1 MKVGLAN
8 IEEASEI
15 SKLVGSLL
23 EEIMN
28 TVGEKSFNF
37 DIAVTT
43 RRLIE
48 AIENENYFVLVAK
61 DDSGVIVGCLTMY
74 MSFALYAEGEFGTI
88 AEFFVSD
95 KNRSKG
101 VGHLLCEEAKK
112 FGVDKGWKRLE
123 VTTPPVEEFS
133 RTLEFYQKEGFAVAG
148 GRKMKVLLKQ
158 A

>member
-1 MKVGLAN
+1 MKVCLAN
-8 IEEASEI
+8 IKEANEI

-28 TVGEKSFNF
+28 AVGEKSFNF
-37 DIAVTT
+37 DIAETT
-43 RRLIE
+43 QRLIN

-61 DDSGVIVGCLTMY
+61 DNSEAIVGCLTMY
-74 MSFALYAEGEFGTI
+74 KSFALYAEGEFGTI

-112 FGVDKGWKRLE
+112 FGKEKGWKRLE
-123 VTTPPVEEFS
+123 VTTPPIEEFS
-133 RTLEFYQKEGFAVAG
+133 RTLEFYQKEGFAIAG
-148 GRKMKVLLKQ
+148 GRKMKILLK
-158 A
+158 